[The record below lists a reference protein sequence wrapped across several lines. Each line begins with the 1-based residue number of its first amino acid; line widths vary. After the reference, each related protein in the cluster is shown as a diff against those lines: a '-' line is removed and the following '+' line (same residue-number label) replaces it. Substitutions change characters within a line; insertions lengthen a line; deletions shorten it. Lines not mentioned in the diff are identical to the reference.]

1 MAIKISW
8 RRIAWR
14 LIALSLLFL
23 FPSLSQ
29 AATTATLNK
38 VQTSVY
44 KGDTVQL
51 YPTSGRA
58 TSWKSSKPSIA
69 TVSSSGLVTGIKKGT
84 CTISCQVNGKTLK
97 CTMNV
102 RKKKMSKYVSNTYAR
117 VWLNMLGAVESGG
130 MVYGHRDYRAFSG
143 PGALSPAEYSCTAGA
158 YQEYGENLRQLLLAI
173 KKQYPISF
181 EARDTAGIAKDIKTA
196 WPDSHPYKVSPGSTK
211 AKCIQEII
219 GCNAGTFVQDLRAVE
234 LLDEYL
240 TDIRQMGVTNL
251 RAAMFMAECYHLG
264 GRSPVYRVVNRAK
277 DRNSIASLK
286 VSLYKDQK
294 DTSNS
299 YQIGDAMYTNRHER
313 IYNWIKQYISANAK
327 I

>member
-1 MAIKISW
+1 MANKPK
-8 RRIAWR
+8 RRHWIGW
-14 LIALSLLFL
+14 LTLLTLVFL
-23 FPSLSQ
+23 CPSLSR
-29 AATTATLNK
+29 AATATLNK

-44 KGDTVQL
+44 KGGTVQL

-84 CTISCQVNGKTLK
+84 CTISCVVGGSTLK

-102 RKKKMSKYVSNTYAR
+102 RKKKMSKYVTNKQAN

-130 MVYGHRDYRAFSG
+130 MVYGHRDYAAFSG

-181 EARDTAGIAKDIKTA
+181 EARDTAGIAKDIKTP
-196 WPDSHPYKVSPGSTK
+196 WPDSNPYRVSPGSTK
-211 AKCIQEII
+211 ARVIQDII
-219 GCNAGTFVQDLRAVE
+219 SCNAGAFVQDLRAVE

-240 TDIRQMGVTNL
+240 TDIKKMGVTNL
-251 RAAMFMAECYHLG
+251 QAALFMAECYHLG
-264 GRSPVYRVVNRAK
+264 GRSPVYRVISRAK
-277 DRNSIASLK
+277 TPNSIASLK

-299 YQIGDAMYTNRHER
+299 YQIGDAMYQNRHDM
-313 IYNWIKQYISANAK
+313 IYRWIKTYISASAK